1 MNIDGFT
8 PTPNRKQ
15 FRKDSNTYEL
25 TLESYKHGV
34 IPNLITPD
42 LLRHVRSEI
51 QEHLS
56 FTPKETDIYKIH
68 QSGDLANLDGLD
80 DSALKLLPSLLTL
93 RNALYSAIF
102 RDYLSKITGA
112 GALSGKKTDMAI
124 NVYTPGCHL
133 LCHDDVIGSRRVS
146 YILYLTDPD
155 KLWKEEW
162 GGALRLYP
170 TQDFTGKDGQIVKI
184 PSPDSSV
191 SIPPAF
197 NQLGFFAVQPGQSFH
212 DVEEVYAKQGEQEAS
227 DEDRVRMAISGWYH
241 IPQEGE
247 EGYVEGLEEKLAESS
262 SLMQLQGKG
271 DEFDLPVSRTSPYED
286 VEDDQMLSEE
296 DLDFLLRYMAP
307 TYLTP
312 DTLESISDSFKEEFS
327 LLLDTFLSK
336 RFSDSLRTYISNE
349 EQSSLPPTAP
359 KIESTT
365 SWTVATPPHKHRF
378 LFQKQRDQRPADT
391 VTTPVQDLLENLLP
405 SVPFK
410 KWLQLAT
417 GQTLTSHDGLAR
429 RFRKG
434 KDYTLATSY
443 NEAEP
448 RLEIILNITPTSHWG
463 GDEATQGG
471 NDNPEQD
478 GAAVGGYIA
487 YMAADEDEGDPE
499 DGGSDHGVGIPPT
512 LQSTG
517 ASASFAPKKKVKSDP
532 AVYKM
537 SDFEEGE
544 GLLFSM
550 PAGWNRLGIVMRDA
564 GTMRFVKYI
573 SRSAKG
579 DRWDVVGEFGVTEE
593 EGGDDEDGGE
603 GAGGEV
609 EIGQEAGCEQGE
621 DDSIPS
627 EEEEEEEEEGLEV
640 EVEDEEDEGSPAP
653 EDKPVETPQEYAR
666 RMAGGRSPLM
676 KGKHDRIF
684 KDMQPERNVDDD
696 DDDDEDD
703 D

>member
-1 MNIDGFT
+1 MI
-8 PTPNRKQ
+8 
-15 FRKDSNTYEL
+15 S
-25 TLESYKHGV
+25 
-34 IPNLITPD
+34 NLITPP
-42 LLRHVRSEI
+42 LLRNVRSEV
-51 QEHLS
+51 QENLS
-56 FTPKETDIYKIH
+56 FTPKETDIYRIH

-80 DSALKLLPSLLTL
+80 DSALKLLPSLLAL
-93 RNALYSAIF
+93 RNALYSSAF
-102 RDYLSKITGA
+102 RDYLSTITGA
-112 GALSGKKTDMAI
+112 GPLSGKKTDMAI

-146 YILYLTDPD
+146 YILYLTNPD
-155 KLWKEEW
+155 QPWEEEW

-170 TQDFTGKDGQIVKI
+170 TQDLSAKDGQAVKV
-184 PSPDSSV
+184 PSPDFSV

-197 NQLGFFAVQPGQSFH
+197 NQLSFFAVQPGQSFH
-212 DVEEVYAKQGEQEAS
+212 DVEEVYARQGDEGAN

-271 DEFDLPVSRTSPYED
+271 DDFDRPVPKTSPYD
-286 VEDDQMLSEE
+286 NAEDDPMLSEE
-296 DLDFLLRYMAP
+296 DLDFLIKYIAP

-312 DTLESISDSFKEEFS
+312 DTLESISNSFKEEFS

-336 RFSDSLRTYISNE
+336 KFSESLRTYLTNQE
-349 EQSSLPPTAP
+349 YSSVPPTAP
-359 KIESTT
+359 EIESTT
-365 SWTVATPPHKHRF
+365 AWTVARPPHKHRF
-378 LFQKQRDQRPADT
+378 LFTREREQRPLDT
-391 VTTPVQDLLENLLP
+391 LYTPVQDLLEHLLP
-405 SVPFK
+405 AVPFK

-417 GQTLTSHDGLAR
+417 GQTLTSHDALAR

-443 NEAEP
+443 NETEP
-448 RLEIILNITPTSHWG
+448 RLEIILNITPTANWG

-487 YMAADEDEGDPE
+487 YMAADEDDDSEN
-499 DGGSDHGVGIPPT
+499 GGSDHGVEVPPA

-517 ASASFAPKKKVKSDP
+517 ANASSSAPKTKVKSDP

-550 PAGWNRLGIVMRDA
+550 PAGWNRLGVVMRDA

-573 SRSAKG
+573 SESAKG
-579 DRWDVVGEFGVTEE
+579 DRWDIVGEYRVTEE
-593 EGGDDEDGGE
+593 AVDEEGDDEENEDGPV
-603 GAGGEV
+603 EV
-609 EIGQEAGCEQGE
+609 EDKEEGSGEEGGE
-621 DDSIPS
+621 DDEGGGDEEKEDDEKEGNEGKGSEQKEHEHKES
-627 EEEEEEEEEGLEV
+627 DEEEEEE
-640 EVEDEEDEGSPAP
+640 
-653 EDKPVETPQEYAR
+653 
-666 RMAGGRSPLM
+666 
-676 KGKHDRIF
+676 
-684 KDMQPERNVDDD
+684 DD
-696 DDDDEDD
+696 DDDDEDEHESEDGKPMKQYLTGKRRQPERRMSGLHDRVFKPPEPKSYRDTANEEESEESSD
-703 D
+703 DDD

>member
-1 MNIDGFT
+1 M
-8 PTPNRKQ
+8 
-15 FRKDSNTYEL
+15 
-25 TLESYKHGV
+25 
-34 IPNLITPD
+34 
-42 LLRHVRSEI
+42 
-51 QEHLS
+51 
-56 FTPKETDIYKIH
+56 
-68 QSGDLANLDGLD
+68 
-80 DSALKLLPSLLTL
+80 
-93 RNALYSAIF
+93 
-102 RDYLSKITGA
+102 
-112 GALSGKKTDMAI
+112 
-124 NVYTPGCHL
+124 
-133 LCHDDVIGSRRVS
+133 S

-155 KLWKEEW
+155 KPWKEEW

-170 TQDFTGKDGQIVKI
+170 TQDTTGKDGQIVKV
-184 PSPDSSV
+184 PSPDFSV

-197 NQLGFFAVQPGQSFH
+197 NQLSFFAVQPGQSFH
-212 DVEEVYAKQGEQEAS
+212 DVEEVYAKQGDEEAS
-227 DEDRVRMAISGWYH
+227 NEDRVRMAISGWYH

-262 SLMQLQGKG
+262 SLMQLQRKG
-271 DEFDLPVSRTSPYED
+271 DGFDLPVPNTNPYED
-286 VEDDQMLSEE
+286 AEDDQMLSEE
-296 DLDFLLRYMAP
+296 DLDFLLKYMAP

-336 RFSDSLRTYISNE
+336 KFSDSLRTYLTSQE
-349 EQSSLPPTAP
+349 HSSLPITAP
-359 KIESTT
+359 EIDSTT

-378 LFQKQRDQRPADT
+378 LFQKQRDQRPVDT
-391 VTTPVQDLLENLLP
+391 ITTPVQDLLENLLP

-448 RLEIILNITPTSHWG
+448 RLEIILNITPTTNWG
-463 GDEATQGG
+463 GDEATQGS

-487 YMAADEDEGDPE
+487 YMAADEDEVDSE
-499 DGGSDHGVGIPPT
+499 DGGSDHGVEIPPT

-517 ASASFAPKKKVKSDP
+517 ASASSVAPKKKIKSDP

-550 PAGWNRLGIVMRDA
+550 PAGWNRLGVVMRDA

-573 SRSAKG
+573 SQSARG

-593 EGGDDEDGGE
+593 EVGRDEEDTEREDNWGQGDEGEDSKVQSSEADGRE
-603 GAGGEV
+603 
-609 EIGQEAGCEQGE
+609 QEEA

-627 EEEEEEEEEGLEV
+627 EQEEEE
-640 EVEDEEDEGSPAP
+640 DQKDSPAP
-653 EDKPVETPQEYAR
+653 EEKPLETPAEYAR

-684 KDMQPERNVDDD
+684 KDMQPEREEDDDDD